1 MVDRAVVDM
10 AVVKER
16 LESYGSCTLE
26 QDGCATCGDVAIPV
40 RVLSLQ
46 NNEALVEDRL
56 GQQTT
61 VAIDFLSDIKHD
73 DVLLVHMGVAIAKE
87 DRKDERWA

>member
-1 MVDRAVVDM
+1 
-10 AVVKER
+10 VVKER

-40 RVLSLQ
+40 CVISLE

-61 VAIDFLSDIKHD
+61 VAIDFLSDVDRD
-73 DVLLVHMGVAIAKE
+73 DVLLVHRGVALAKAGGKHE
-87 DRKDERWA
+87 IR